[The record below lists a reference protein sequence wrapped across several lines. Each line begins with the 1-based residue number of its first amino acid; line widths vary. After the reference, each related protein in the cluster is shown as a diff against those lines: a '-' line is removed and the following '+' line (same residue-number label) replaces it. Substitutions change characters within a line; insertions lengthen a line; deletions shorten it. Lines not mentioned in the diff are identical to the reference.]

1 MAIPPNYCLFQG
13 VCDMKTEDKTR
24 EQLLDELSALR
35 QRVAELETSEAEWK
49 RLEHALGKRVK
60 ELKCLYSI
68 SHIAEKPGIT
78 LDQLYQEMV
87 KILPA
92 SWQYPEI
99 TCAQI
104 TINGK
109 KFEVGNCR
117 NTEWK
122 QSSDIKVHGDKVGV
136 VEVCYLEEKPE
147 LDEGPFLREERL
159 LIDAVAEWLGRI
171 TERKQ
176 GDETIKQLAY
186 YDTVTGLP
194 NRTLLND
201 RIRMALAHARRDK
214 QKLAIMM
221 LDLDRFK
228 DINDTLGH
236 SVGDQLLR
244 SVGNRLR
251 NLLRANDTASR
262 IGGDE
267 FIVLLP
273 NIARDEDTLVVAE
286 KIIKAF
292 HKPFM
297 LDKGKYYHITTSI
310 GIVAYPEY
318 GENAETL
325 LKNADAAMY
334 RAKEQGRDQWQWPTT
349 D

>member
-1 MAIPPNYCLFQG
+1 
-13 VCDMKTEDKTR
+13 MKTEDKMR
-24 EQLLDELSALR
+24 EQLLDELAALR
-35 QRVAELETSEAEWK
+35 RRVAELETSEAERK
-49 RLEHALGKRVK
+49 RLEDALGKHVK
-60 ELKCLYSI
+60 KLQWLHDI
-68 SHIAEKPGIT
+68 NQIAEKPGIT
-78 LDQLYQEMV
+78 LDQLYQEV
-87 KILPA
+87 VNLLPA

-159 LIDAVAEWLGRI
+159 FIDTAAEWLGRI
-171 TERKQ
+171 TEHKQ
-176 GDETIKQLAY
+176 GDETIRQLAY
-186 YDTVTGLP
+186 YDVVTGLP
-194 NRTLLND
+194 NRALLND
-201 RIRMALAHARRDK
+201 RIHMALAHARRDK

-236 SVGDQLLR
+236 SMGDQLLR

-251 NLLRANDTASR
+251 NLLRDNDTVSR

-273 NIARDEDTLVVAE
+273 NIVRDEDTIIVAE
-286 KIIKAF
+286 KIMKAF
-292 HKPFM
+292 KKPFM
-297 LDKGKYYHITTSI
+297 LDEGKHYCITTSL
-310 GIVAYPEY
+310 GIVAYPKH
-318 GENAETL
+318 GEDAETL
-325 LKNADAAMY
+325 IENADAAMY
-334 RAKEQGRDQWQWPTT
+334 RAKEQGRDQWQWSTI